1 MEPGQAL
8 ANTPPFNQLDEK
20 TIAELAKKLE
30 YARYPKNTYVIKQNE
45 LPERVLYIV
54 ASGLLELV
62 ITNEKGE
69 RITVAL
75 RRPNELFG
83 ETGFLTRKEFPGS
96 IFVVEDAELFLLH
109 GEDFDELL
117 NNQPEFAGF
126 FSEMLADRMRRLYQE
141 VIMEQSQD
149 PLTSDSQPFRKRAC
163 DIMTNPVFTCH
174 RDMCVD
180 EVARIML
187 QNNISS
193 IVVLGKEEKPMGI
206 ITEKSLVSN
215 VVAQSRQ
222 ASSLM
227 AYQVMHPNPIMVA
240 PDAFFYQVLL
250 AMIKSK
256 QKHILVVEK
265 DRLIGIL
272 TPQNLI
278 KSRSFGTLS
287 MVSEI
292 EAQSTIVGLN
302 ESRKFVDKVLKA
314 LVAEKAPPSEIFPVI
329 TEFDDRLMRKV
340 IEISEKEMVAEGHG
354 APPAAYCFINMGSA
368 GRKEQFLRTD
378 QDNGIIYDDVPV
390 EKQQA
395 VAAYFQILADKIV
408 EGLFQ
413 CGFQKCKGD
422 VMATNPKWC
431 QSFNSWRKLVKGWIV
446 EPEAENVRM
455 LTIFLDFRPCY
466 GKYMLA
472 DLLKRYVIRTIQQT
486 PIVLHH
492 LAKDDLSSRVP
503 LGIFRKF
510 ITEKSKE
517 HKNEINLKTSACVHV
532 VDCLRI
538 LSYRE
543 SILETATLERLKALT
558 KKGIITKEDSEF
570 IEFAY
575 QSLMMF
581 RIREN
586 LRKLEQGLEPDNY
599 INPYQ
604 LSKREQNVLKEAFLA
619 VDQLQNSIGN
629 DFMVESGFNFKLG
642 M

>member
-1 MEPGQAL
+1 MEPWQIL
-8 ANTPPFNQLDEK
+8 ANTPPFNQLDNK

-30 YARYPKNTYVIKQNE
+30 YARYPKNSYVIKQNE

-69 RITVAL
+69 RITVAF
-75 RRPNELFG
+75 RRPNEIFG
-83 ETGFLTRKEFPGS
+83 ETGFLTGKEFPAS
-96 IFVVEDAELFLLH
+96 IFVLEDAELFLLH
-109 GEDFDELL
+109 GDDFDELL
-117 NNQPEFAGF
+117 NAQPSFASF
-126 FSEMLADRMRRLYQE
+126 FSEMLAERMRRLYQE

-149 PLTSDSQPFRKRAC
+149 PLAIDSQPFRKRAS
-163 DIMTNPVFTCH
+163 DIMTNPVFTCQ
-174 RDMCVD
+174 RDMAVD
-180 EVARIML
+180 EVARVML
-187 QNNISS
+187 LNNISS
-193 IVVLGKEEKPMGI
+193 IVVLGKEEKPVGI

-222 ASSLM
+222 ASSLQ
-227 AYQVMHPNPIMVA
+227 AYQVMNASLTIVA

-265 DRLIGIL
+265 ERVIGMI

-278 KSRSFGTLS
+278 KSRSFGTLTL
-287 MVSEI
+287 VSEI
-292 EAQSTIVGLN
+292 EVQNTIAGLN
-302 ESRKFVDKVLKA
+302 EARKVVDKVLKA

-329 TEFDDRLMRKV
+329 TEFDDRLTRKV
-340 IEISEKEMVAEGHG
+340 IDISEKEMLAEGHG
-354 APPAAYCFINMGSA
+354 APPADYCFINMGSA
-368 GRKEQFLRTD
+368 GRKEQFLRSD
-378 QDNGIIYDDVPV
+378 QDNGIIYDDVPA
-390 EKQQA
+390 EKQEA
-395 VAAYFQILADKIV
+395 VAAYFQILAGKIV
-408 EGLFQ
+408 EGLER
-413 CGFQKCKGD
+413 CGFKKCKGD

-431 QSFNSWRKLVKGWIV
+431 RSFNSWRKLVKGWIV

-517 HKNEINLKTSACVHV
+517 HKNEINLKASACVHV

-538 LSYRE
+538 LAYKE
-543 SILETATLERLKALT
+543 NVLETATLERLKILT
-558 KKGIITKEDSEF
+558 KKEIISKEDSEF

-599 INPYQ
+599 INPYL
-604 LSKREQNVLKEAFLA
+604 LSKREQNVLREAFLA
-619 VDQLQNSIGN
+619 VDRLQNFIGTA
-629 DFMVESGFNFKLG
+629 FMVDNGFNLKIG
-642 M
+642 I